1 MSDVPLIKRI
11 FDEDLPYSKHKK
23 LYARVGAALENFF
36 LSHEM
41 QTDDRFRDTDVAHSL
56 ADFENAPVQLFRYND
71 YRGWRV
77 GGSRYERH
85 MNRQYSNWSTH
96 RRVGSH
102 GLEGGS
108 ALWYH
113 HGKRWMQDNGKE

>member
-1 MSDVPLIKRI
+1 MSTMIKRI
-11 FDEDLPYSKHKK
+11 FEEDLPYHKHKK
-23 LYARVGAALENFF
+23 LYDKVGAALENFF

-41 QTDDRFRDTDVAHSL
+41 QYDDRFKDDEIAYYQ
-56 ADFENAPVQLFRYND
+56 AAFDNAPIQAFRYND

-85 MNRQYSNWSTH
+85 MLRQYSH
-96 RRVGSH
+96 QGKGS
-102 GLEGGS
+102 S

-113 HGKRWMQDNGKE
+113 HGKKWMKDNGKE